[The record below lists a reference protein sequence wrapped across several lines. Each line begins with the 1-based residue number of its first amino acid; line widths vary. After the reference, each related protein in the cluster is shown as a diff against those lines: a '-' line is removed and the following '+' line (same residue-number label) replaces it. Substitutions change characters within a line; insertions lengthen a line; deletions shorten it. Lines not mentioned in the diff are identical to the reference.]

1 MSYNHNIR
9 PIPVTVV
16 TGSVNRERGEEMVT
30 PFPESFIAAGRSELG
45 LKQGEIK
52 WMIMDSEKEGDD
64 FRSPQRLVRV
74 RDGCTGG
81 LCRRTRKSAQIVKY

>member
-16 TGSVNRERGEEMVT
+16 AGSVNRERGEEMVA
-30 PFPESFIAAGRSELG
+30 PFPESFIAAGRSEPG

-64 FRSPQRLVRV
+64 WFGKETGVLEDCADERENRPRSLN
-74 RDGCTGG
+74 
-81 LCRRTRKSAQIVKY
+81 IE